1 MKVAGNNLV
10 YYLEAATD
18 KYHNEKLLINKQMI
32 KTGIEDIP
40 ALKGLKEAIEKKQT
54 LDGFLTDLQEIH
66 KVYAQSVSQEETASY
81 GDDTTSEE
89 KVKGKSSTELDTA
102 YLAAVEAG
110 DMETAQRMVDE
121 AAKKAGYRVE
131 YMYRGGHSNHN
142 ILLPANQREDAEY
155 AEPGNLGCGI
165 YFTPDRAYAER
176 FGKVQKF
183 YLKYSKAADITNDE
197 AVKKVLRDIENG
209 FYWDA
214 DEGSPDYELYD
225 TGGSI
230 C

>member
-1 MKVAGNNLV
+1 MNEHHESIRDYLTARGYDGVWDSFNGSVPGQVVAYTENQV
-10 YYLEAATD
+10 KRTD
-18 KYHNEKLLINKQMI
+18 NKNP
-32 KTGIEDIP
+32 TENVDTRFSR
-40 ALKGLKEAIEKKQT
+40 E
-54 LDGFLTDLQEIH
+54 TD
-66 KVYAQSVSQEETASY
+66 A
-81 GDDTTSEE
+81 
-89 KVKGKSSTELDTA
+89 A
-102 YLAAVEAG
+102 YLAAVKAG
-110 DMETAQRMVDE
+110 DMDTAQRMVDD
-121 AAKKAGYRVE
+121 AAKRAGYRVE

-225 TGGSI
+225 TGGRI